1 MAFHSFVDM
10 PVWQG
15 AMKLAEEIFSITEG
29 LPKKEDYGLVSQ
41 IRRSAL
47 SVSGNIAEGFGRKH
61 SKDKVQFYYA
71 ARGSLT
77 ETKSH
82 LIYGMRVG
90 YFTELTCTRLNH
102 LVDETW
108 KGLNALIRS
117 LQRQAEP

>member
-1 MAFHSFVDM
+1 MPFNSFEEM

-15 AMKLAEEIFSITEG
+15 AMKLAEEIVSLTEG

-61 SKDKVQFYYA
+61 TKDKLLFYYA
-71 ARGSLT
+71 SRGSLT

-82 LIYGMRVG
+82 LVYGKRVG
-90 YFTELTCTRLNH
+90 YFTEASCATLND
-102 LVDETW
+102 LADDTW
-108 KGLNALIRS
+108 KGLNALIRT
-117 LQRQAEP
+117 LHKRTEP